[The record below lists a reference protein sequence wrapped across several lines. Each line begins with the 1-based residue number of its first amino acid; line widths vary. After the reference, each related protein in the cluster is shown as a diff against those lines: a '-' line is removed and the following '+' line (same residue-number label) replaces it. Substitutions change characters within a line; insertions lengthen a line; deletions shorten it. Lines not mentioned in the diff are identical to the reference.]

1 MQSLAKESAM
11 KPAPFEYFAP
21 TSVEET
27 CALLARYG
35 DDAKILAGGQS
46 LVPLLALRL
55 AQPAVL
61 IDINPVR
68 ELDYVQ
74 ANGAGLSIGACTR
87 HRTIERSQAVREQF
101 PLLLAGVEWIGH
113 PQIRNR
119 GTVGG
124 SLAHADPAAELPALA
139 VALDATFTV
148 VNTSG
153 SERTI
158 PSDEFFVSFLTTA
171 LGSGEL
177 LREVSFPGLAAG
189 SGWSFM
195 EVARRHGDFALVG
208 VAATCTLDSTRTC
221 SDVRIALVGV
231 APTAIRSPSAEQAL
245 INQKPDEQ
253 TIAAAAAEVV
263 KDIQPSGDIHA
274 TAAYRKYVARN
285 LVEQALTEAVLR
297 AR

>member
-1 MQSLAKESAM
+1 M

-139 VALDATFTV
+139 LALDATFTV

-153 SERTI
+153 SERTLA
-158 PSDEFFVSFLTTA
+158 SDEFFVSFLTTA

-208 VAATCTLDSTRTC
+208 VAATVTLDNARTC
-221 SDVRIALVGV
+221 SGAHIALFGVGE
-231 APTAIRSPSAEQAL
+231 TAVRSRSTEQAL
-245 INQKPDEQ
+245 IGQKPDEQ
-253 TIAAAAAEVV
+253 VIAVAAAEVV
-263 KDIQPSGDIHA
+263 KDIHPLSDIHA
-274 TAAYRKYVARN
+274 TIAYRKYVARN

>member
-1 MQSLAKESAM
+1 M

-27 CALLARYG
+27 CALLARFG

-74 ANGAGLSIGACTR
+74 ANGAGLSIGARTR
-87 HRTIERSQAVREQF
+87 LRTVERSPAVREQF
-101 PLLLAGVEWIGH
+101 PLLSAGVEWIGH

-139 VALDATFTV
+139 LALDATFTV
-148 VNTSG
+148 VDASG
-153 SERTI
+153 SERTLT
-158 PSDEFFVSFLTTA
+158 SDEFFVSFLTTA

-177 LREVSFPGLAAG
+177 LREVSFPALPAG
-189 SGWSFM
+189 SGWSFR

-208 VAATCTLDSTRTC
+208 VAAIVTLDNAHTC
-221 SDVRIALVGV
+221 SDARIALLGVGE
-231 APTAIRSPSAEQAL
+231 TAVRSRSAEQVL
-245 INQKPDEQ
+245 IGQKPDEQ
-253 TIAAAAAEVV
+253 VITAAASETV
-263 KDIQPSGDIHA
+263 KDIQPLSDVHA
-274 TAAYRKYVARN
+274 TAAYRQYVARN
-285 LVEQALTEAVLR
+285 LVEQALTEAVQR
-297 AR
+297 AQ

>member
-1 MQSLAKESAM
+1 M

-27 CALLARYG
+27 CALLAHYS

-68 ELDYVQ
+68 ELDYIQ
-74 ANGAGLSIGACTR
+74 ASDAGLSIGARTR
-87 HRTIERSQAVREQF
+87 HRTLERSPVVREQF
-101 PLLLAGVEWIGH
+101 PLLSAAVEWVGH

-124 SLAHADPAAELPALA
+124 SLVHADPAAELPALA
-139 VALDATFTV
+139 LALDATFTV
-148 VNTSG
+148 VDSSG
-153 SERTI
+153 SRRTLK
-158 PSDEFFVSFLTTA
+158 SDEFFVSFLTTA
-171 LGSGEL
+171 LDTGEL
-177 LREVSFPGLAAG
+177 LREVSFPALPVG

-208 VAATCTLDSTRTC
+208 VAATVTLDNARTC
-221 SDVRIALVGV
+221 TGAHIALFGVGETTV
-231 APTAIRSPSAEQAL
+231 RSRSTEQAL
-245 INQKPDEQ
+245 IGQKPDEQ
-253 TIAAAAAEVV
+253 VIAVAASEVV
-263 KDIQPSGDIHA
+263 NDIHPLSDIHA

-285 LVEQALTEAVLR
+285 LVEQALTEAVQR